1 MCFECM
7 CRHDK
12 CRINGELVTQ
22 RAPRGSGPKKKKVR
36 VVSQPVIEEV
46 SKEAVVEELTW
57 KEVTPEE
64 APVKV
69 AAPEEVL
76 VINALPCLEEL
87 IWATLQEVW
96 KMCKSVE
103 RCKHFEFS
111 IWEEL
116 RKLVTLKGREVSLAQ
131 GNVTPAGVAQESAV
145 VGKSRVQGKG
155 KNKARELEEED
166 GTMV

>member
-1 MCFECM
+1 M
-7 CRHDK
+7 
-12 CRINGELVTQ
+12 
-22 RAPRGSGPKKKKVR
+22 
-36 VVSQPVIEEV
+36 IEEV
-46 SKEAVVEELTW
+46 SKEAAVEELTW

-76 VINALPCLEEL
+76 VINALPCLEL

-131 GNVTPAGVAQESAV
+131 GNVAPAGVAQESAV

-155 KNKARELEEED
+155 KKKAREPEEED
-166 GTMV
+166 ETLVRK